1 MNSPYS
7 VLDKKAGS
15 SITFPECFDNQHH
28 SSAVSLWSGAVW
40 DGNSRGCFTP
50 RDQHIYLGQSQHSPQ
65 SYVWLFPTLLI
76 PCSHKSWAPSANLKM
91 EKKKHQANF
100 FFPPLHRILSEQTAF
115 RRLSIFWVAG
125 SLWISHKVVAHS
137 HQICL
142 KTFAF
147 TSRKLDAQ
155 LHFPGVLEWSPW
167 LTKQSVKE
175 AGLCQNCRQ

>member
-91 EKKKHQANF
+91 EKKNTKQTF
-100 FFPPLHRILSEQTAF
+100 FSLPSIEFCLSRQLSEGSAF
-115 RRLSIFWVAG
+115 SELQVPFG
-125 SLWISHKVVAHS
+125 
-137 HQICL
+137 
-142 KTFAF
+142 F
-147 TSRKLDAQ
+147 
-155 LHFPGVLEWSPW
+155 
-167 LTKQSVKE
+167 LTKWLPTVIRFAWKPLPSPV
-175 AGLCQNCRQ
+175 GN